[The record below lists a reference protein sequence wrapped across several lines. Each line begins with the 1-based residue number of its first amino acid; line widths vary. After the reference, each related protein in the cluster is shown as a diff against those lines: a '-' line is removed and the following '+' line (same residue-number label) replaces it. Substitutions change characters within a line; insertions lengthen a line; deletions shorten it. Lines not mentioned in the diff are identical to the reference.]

1 MIKDRFLIIAWPEDH
16 EEELSDHARDIQSVL
31 DLAQVGGA
39 RVYMMPSETLSREIE
54 QAIEND
60 DLLPV

>member
-1 MIKDRFLIIAWPEDH
+1 MPNHRFLVIAWPEDH
-16 EEELSDHARDIQSVL
+16 EEELSDYARDIQSML

-39 RVYMMPSETLSREIE
+39 CVYMMLTETLSREIK
-54 QAIEND
+54 QAIKDD